1 MPCFFIKTNCYEKL
15 SIVIVVIK
23 VNFSSLCSLGSHDK
37 DIKSASMNNE
47 GDKIIVTDKN
57 GKVIMCQKK

>member
-1 MPCFFIKTNCYEKL
+1 MIK
-15 SIVIVVIK
+15 I
-23 VNFSSLCSLGSHDK
+23 NFSLLCSLGFHDE

-57 GKVIMCQKK
+57 GTVIMWQKNNMLNIDKVSSWVF